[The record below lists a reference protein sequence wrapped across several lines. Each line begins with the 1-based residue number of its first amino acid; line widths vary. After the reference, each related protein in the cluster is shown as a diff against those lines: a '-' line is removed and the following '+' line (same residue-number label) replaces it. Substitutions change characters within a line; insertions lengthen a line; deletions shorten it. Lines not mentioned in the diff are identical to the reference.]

1 MKGTKHFIKAR
12 NRRPL
17 VNHLISKQGQL
28 AISPNNINA
37 ILSRQLMRIMNVISK
52 SYCSGVP
59 PIS

>member
-1 MKGTKHFIKAR
+1 MKGTKNFIETL

-17 VNHLISKQGQL
+17 VNPFISKQDRL
-28 AISPNNINA
+28 TISPNNINA
-37 ILSRQLMRIMNVISK
+37 ILSRQLMRVMNVISK